1 MHLLE
6 EPGNPEEDQVPPIQ
20 EAFCC
25 PLRQSLGAM
34 MRFTAA
40 KLGAVHASVIV
51 VVRGRREAGSW
62 RLVSLACAEASHVGE
77 C

>member
-1 MHLLE
+1 M
-6 EPGNPEEDQVPPIQ
+6 PPIQ

-40 KLGAVHASVIV
+40 KLGAVHASAIV
-51 VVRGRREAGSW
+51 VVRGRREAGLEGCCLW
-62 RLVSLACAEASHVGE
+62 LAPKPHTWENVDQIAARGAAGRR
-77 C
+77 

>member
-51 VVRGRREAGSW
+51 VV
-62 RLVSLACAEASHVGE
+62 
-77 C
+77 